1 MSETTNT
8 SLPKAVFGVKVNTQA
23 IFDTIMSERA
33 SVRQGTHKVKN
44 KGEVSGTGKKPWA
57 QKGTGRARAGS
68 LRSNVFVGG
77 GVAFGPTANRNYNL
91 KVNKKVRK
99 NALHS
104 ALTLK
109 ANDKAVIVQELK
121 MTKISTK
128 ELIKTIEGLKLK
140 DTQKKL
146 LIITNND
153 IVFKS
158 SQNLKKIATKKVASL
173 SVESIINADVIVIS
187 SEDIKYLE
195 GGAK

>member
-1 MSETTNT
+1 
-8 SLPKAVFGVKVNTQA
+8 
-23 IFDTIMSERA
+23 
-33 SVRQGTHKVKN
+33 
-44 KGEVSGTGKKPWA
+44 
-57 QKGTGRARAGS
+57 
-68 LRSNVFVGG
+68 
-77 GVAFGPTANRNYNL
+77 
-91 KVNKKVRK
+91 
-99 NALHS
+99 
-104 ALTLK
+104 
-109 ANDKAVIVQELK
+109 